1 LICRCF
7 PTKENVTKNCFLI
20 SAFFVGK
27 KAAKIDLKNEEN
39 HKIYN
44 ITIEVVLF
52 YLINLDYILKI
63 QKRTK
68 IEIFDY

>member
-1 LICRCF
+1 MLPNKRKCYKKKSF
-7 PTKENVTKNCFLI
+7 SEFFGL
-20 SAFFVGK
+20 FVGQ

-39 HKIYN
+39 RQIYN

-63 QKRTK
+63 QK
-68 IEIFDY
+68 